1 MDDKEF
7 VPGGEFLI
15 KAGTKLIPGVLT
27 EIQYKIDVNT
37 GEHLQAD
44 RLQKNEIAR
53 CYLVLSQ
60 PIVLD
65 KFHSH
70 KALGELI
77 VIDRV
82 TNMTSACGVVET
94 IIDGDKDEFLFRKDD
109 TALQGNLFTEYL
121 YNTLT
126 DNINKKA
133 VKGGYQI
140 GDAIPL
146 VGESY
151 QYPEAFDI
159 LFLREQTAVQIRG
172 GKVADIL
179 PLADYKVTE
188 ATPVVN
194 EYGAKLAVNNETE
207 LTALQAEYQT
217 AEYSELL
224 NKWSQFQTY
233 RKIVFHSKW

>member
-1 MDDKEF
+1 M
-7 VPGGEFLI
+7 
-15 KAGTKLIPGVLT
+15 
-27 EIQYKIDVNT
+27 
-37 GEHLQAD
+37 
-44 RLQKNEIAR
+44 
-53 CYLVLSQ
+53 
-60 PIVLD
+60 
-65 KFHSH
+65 
-70 KALGELI
+70 
-77 VIDRV
+77 
-82 TNMTSACGVVET
+82 
-94 IIDGDKDEFLFRKDD
+94 
-109 TALQGNLFTEYL
+109 
-121 YNTLT
+121 T

-159 LFLREQTAVQIRG
+159 LFLREQTAVQLRG

-217 AEYSELL
+217 AEYGELL